1 MNCVKAQSKTHL
13 GHGVSAA
20 LRTAQIISVGT
31 FTETDTIVY
40 QCILYQNTYTNDFII
55 SHALFKI
62 KLCSYLYYLYI
73 FVYVQ
78 RV

>member
-13 GHGVSAA
+13 AHGVSAA
-20 LRTAQIISVGT
+20 LHTAQIISVGT
-31 FTETDTIVY
+31 FIETDTIFY
-40 QCILYQNTYTNDFII
+40 QCILYQNTSTNDFII

-62 KLCSYLYYLYI
+62 KLYDYLHYQYI
-73 FVYVQ
+73 FVFVQ